1 MFFKLVEN
9 IFKMIEQ
16 EALEATELGD
26 FFEILKKFKITDT
39 HVKYDLPYST
49 VYLDWTTTQQWL
61 EILENL

>member
-1 MFFKLVEN
+1 
-9 IFKMIEQ
+9 MIEQ

-26 FFEILKKFKITDT
+26 FFEILKKLKITDT